1 MAESKPYRTPDD
13 NEWNIPTD
21 GNKGQAYKPKKYR
34 GKKPRKDPSP
44 ETKAETNFQGQ
55 CTDLEGYIFDLGK
68 RVPDKFS
75 QIIKEMEQYLG
86 TTYSDIF
93 QPAIMTETL
102 AALPDPE
109 MPNIPDL
116 GI

>member
-1 MAESKPYRTPDD
+1 M
-13 NEWNIPTD
+13 
-21 GNKGQAYKPKKYR
+21 
-34 GKKPRKDPSP
+34 
-44 ETKAETNFQGQ
+44 
-55 CTDLEGYIFDLGK
+55 EGYIFDLGK

-109 MPNIPDL
+109 MPNILDS
-116 GI
+116 GIYKPKIYVEKNYLNKRNIYKYIYQKMRKKYV